1 MPEAN
6 ETKQFECDQDKP
18 FFSWGNCGVL
28 SIIVSSICAG
38 SHQPPQ
44 FGFQFEFEI

>member
-6 ETKQFECDQDKP
+6 ETKQFECDQDRP

-28 SIIVSSICAG
+28 SIIVSSRLYVQVRINHLSLG
-38 SHQPPQ
+38 
-44 FGFQFEFEI
+44 FG